1 MSSLW
6 DHDMI
11 NVLQDNRASRTHA
24 DYNKIQSRELVH
36 MVMKIKESHGLT
48 RSLTHKLE
56 HIGPSAYL
64 MLTCVV
70 EVFIQSSD
78 TAAKVFQQG
87 LHRDTWRV

>member
-1 MSSLW
+1 MF
-6 DHDMI
+6 
-11 NVLQDNRASRTHA
+11 SRTTEPVGHMLIITR
-24 DYNKIQSRELVH
+24 YISRELVH
-36 MVMKIKESHGLT
+36 MVMKIKEPHGLT